1 MKRIA
6 LLLLLAAT
14 AILGTAQT
22 RTCHIYNI
30 VTFEGDYDKEGIT
43 VKVDNGQTVQKLT
56 DGKGK
61 KIRFRTP
68 AAALMY
74 FTAQGWELCANGVTA
89 SGEEFMGKWSADSSP
104 YWILRKPCPREKLE
118 KAVKE
123 GIKE

>member
-14 AILGTAQT
+14 ALLGTAQT

-104 YWILRKPCPREKLE
+104 LLDPTEAMPERK
-118 KAVKE
+118 A
-123 GIKE
+123 